1 MLTSVEEASDLV
13 RHARQTAGL
22 SARGLAERAY
32 VSASTI
38 TRVESGRVDP
48 TVGML
53 RRILDA
59 AGQDLH
65 VSVRPKHEGQR
76 PALADLTDAWNV
88 THTGDR
94 PDWTRFRAFIGQLIF
109 HPEQVETAIARRP
122 PKSGSLM
129 VDALLAGIAE
139 KLADD
144 AGLLRPSWTRHGPV
158 LSEEWLSPGTP
169 RMQAA
174 VRAATPPQLLQRG
187 LLIDARSLWR
197 DRATIG
203 A

>member
-1 MLTSVEEASDLV
+1 ML
-13 RHARQTAGL
+13 
-22 SARGLAERAY
+22 
-32 VSASTI
+32 
-38 TRVESGRVDP
+38 
-48 TVGML
+48 
-53 RRILDA
+53 
-59 AGQDLH
+59 
-65 VSVRPKHEGQR
+65 
-76 PALADLTDAWNV
+76 
-88 THTGDR
+88 
-94 PDWTRFRAFIGQLIF
+94 

-144 AGLLRPSWTRHGPV
+144 AGLLRPSWTRHVPV

-174 VRAATPPQLLQRG
+174 FRAATPPQLLRRG